1 MGPPPSSPA
10 VPPSPRLDKI
20 THEEL
25 VARLNVALDSGDADN
40 AVVLAKQI
48 ANRRGQMNKKQKVL
62 DCVDSALLVRD
73 TVLDNLNNGLF
84 ADMKKSMFKNN
95 PDMLAK
101 TRELLGQWQSRLK
114 LFDHRLMSQIEALDS
129 AKLSDQL
136 DDDQTQAKKRETRSQ
151 VSELLD
157 KVKSILGLLNN
168 SQELLD
174 VVTTGIGDN
183 V

>member
-1 MGPPPSSPA
+1 M
-10 VPPSPRLDKI
+10 
-20 THEEL
+20 
-25 VARLNVALDSGDADN
+25 LDSRFN
-40 AVVLAKQI
+40 VLC
-48 ANRRGQMNKKQKVL
+48 R
-62 DCVDSALLVRD
+62 
-73 TVLDNLNNGLF
+73 
-84 ADMKKSMFKNN
+84 
-95 PDMLAK
+95 
-101 TRELLGQWQSRLK
+101 
-114 LFDHRLMSQIEALDS
+114 QIEALDS

-157 KVKSILGLLNN
+157 KVKSVRTGCTCTQWLLVLEQILGLLNN